1 MSSFACRSLPVTLL
15 TLLCCSG
22 SGEKA
27 FEVHVSSEKQIVEA
41 TGSLKVNCST
51 SCENPQVG
59 GLETTLSKKVLEEHP
74 RGKWKQFLVLNISQD
89 TSLLCHFTCAEK
101 QHSEHLNVRVYKP
114 PAQVT
119 LKLQPSW
126 VFVGGAFTIECTAE
140 AVKPLESLTLSLL
153 HGRETLQNQTFGGA
167 ESTATAIFNR
177 TALTKD
183 SLNFSCQAELDLRP
197 HGGYIIRTTS
207 EYQILEVF
215 EHTNGNQM
223 AIIIV
228 VVSILLFLFV
238 TSVLL
243 CFILGH
249 HWHRRRTGT
258 YGVLAA
264 WMRLP
269 RAFRQRPG

>member
-22 SGEKA
+22 SGEQA
-27 FEVHVSSEKQIVEA
+27 FEVHVSSEKQIVEVA
-41 TGSLKVNCST
+41 GSLKVNCST

-74 RGKWKQFLVLNISQD
+74 QGKWKQFLVLNVSQD
-89 TSLLCHFTCAEK
+89 TRLLCHFTCAEK

-114 PAQVT
+114 PTQVT
-119 LKLQPSW
+119 LKLQPSQ
-126 VFVGGAFTIECTAE
+126 VSVGGAFTVECTAE

-153 HGRETLQNQTFGGA
+153 HNGEILQNQTFGGA
-167 ESTATAIFNR
+167 ESNATAIFNR
-177 TALTKD
+177 TARTND
-183 SLNFSCQAELDLRP
+183 CLNLSCQAELDLRP
-197 HGGYIIRTTS
+197 HGGHIIRNTS
-207 EYQILEVF
+207 KCQILKVIEPPTVWLI
-215 EHTNGNQM
+215 
-223 AIIIV
+223 IIIV
-228 VVSILLFLFV
+228 MSTLLFV

-249 HWHRRRTGT
+249 HWNRKRTGT

>member
-15 TLLCCSG
+15 ALLCCSG

-101 QHSEHLNVRVYKP
+101 QHSEHLNVRVYKL
-114 PAQVT
+114 PAKVT
-119 LKLQPSW
+119 LKLQPSR
-126 VFVGGAFTIECTAE
+126 VPVGEAFTIKCTAE

-153 HGRETLQNQTFGGA
+153 RGGETLQNQTFGGA
-167 ESTATAIFNR
+167 ESNATAIFNR

-183 SLNFSCQAELDLRP
+183 SLNLTCQAELDLRP
-197 HGGYIIRTTS
+197 HGGYIIHKTS
-207 EYQILEVF
+207 EPQILEVF
-215 EHTNGNQM
+215 EHTNSDRM
-223 AIIIV
+223 FILII
-228 VVSILLFLFV
+228 VVSILLLLFV

-243 CFILGH
+243 CFILGQ
-249 HWHRRRTGT
+249 HWHRRRTGA

>member
-1 MSSFACRSLPVTLL
+1 MSSFACWSLPVTLL

-22 SGEKA
+22 SGEQA

-41 TGSLKVNCST
+41 AGSLKVNCST

-119 LKLQPSW
+119 LKLQPSR
-126 VFVGGAFTIECTAE
+126 VSVGEAFTIECTAE

-153 HGRETLQNQTFGGA
+153 HDREILQNQTFGGA
-167 ESTATAIFNR
+167 ESNATAIFNR

-183 SLNFSCQAELDLRP
+183 SLNLSCQAELDLRP
-197 HGGYIIRTTS
+197 HGGFIRS
-207 EYQILEVF
+207 FSKSQILEVI
-215 EHTNGNQM
+215 EHTNNWM
-223 AIIIV
+223 IIIII

-269 RAFRQRPG
+269 RSLRQRPG

>member
-1 MSSFACRSLPVTLL
+1 MSSFACRSLRITLL
-15 TLLCCSG
+15 VLFCCSG

-59 GLETTLSKKVLEEHP
+59 GLETTLSKEVLEEHP

-89 TSLLCHFTCAEK
+89 MSFLCHFTCEEK
-101 QHSEHLNVRVYKP
+101 QHSEHLSVRVYKP
-114 PAQVT
+114 PAKVT
-119 LKLQPSW
+119 LKLPLSQ
-126 VFVGGAFTIECTAE
+126 VFVGEAFTIECMAE

-153 HGRETLQNQTFGGA
+153 REGETLQNQTFGGA
-167 ESTATAIFNR
+167 ESNAIAIFNT
-177 TALTKD
+177 TAPTKD
-183 SLNFSCQAELDLRP
+183 SLNLSCKAVLDLRP
-197 HGGYIIRTTS
+197 HGGHIISKVS
-207 EYQILEVF
+207 ESQILEVI
-215 EHTNGNQM
+215 ERTNDIPTT
-223 AIIIV
+223 IIIV
-228 VVSILLFLFV
+228 VTILLVLFV

-243 CFILGH
+243 CFTLGQ
-249 HWHRRRTGT
+249 HWHRKRTGT

-269 RAFRQRPG
+269 RALRQRPG

>member
-1 MSSFACRSLPVTLL
+1 MSSFACRSLRITLL
-15 TLLCCSG
+15 ALLCCSG

-59 GLETTLSKKVLEEHP
+59 GLETTLSKEVLEEHP

-89 TSLLCHFTCAEK
+89 MSLLCHFTCEEK

-114 PAQVT
+114 PAKVT
-119 LKLQPSW
+119 LKLQPSQ
-126 VFVGGAFTIECTAE
+126 VFVGEAFTTECMVE

-153 HGRETLQNQTFGGA
+153 HEGETLQNQTFEGA
-167 ESTATAIFNR
+167 ESNAIAIFNW

-183 SLNFSCQAELDLRP
+183 SLNLSCQAVLDLRP
-197 HGGYIIRTTS
+197 HGGHIIRSTS
-207 EYQILEVF
+207 ESQILIVI
-215 EHTNGNQM
+215 EHRP
-223 AIIIV
+223 IIIIII
-228 VVSILLFLFV
+228 VVSILLVLFV

-243 CFILGH
+243 CFILGQ
-249 HWHRRRTGT
+249 HWHRKRTGT

-269 RAFRQRPG
+269 RALRQRPG

>member
-1 MSSFACRSLPVTLL
+1 MSSFACRSLHITLL
-15 TLLCCSG
+15 ALLCCSG

-59 GLETTLSKKVLEEHP
+59 GLETTLSKRVLEEHP

-89 TSLLCHFTCAEK
+89 MSLLCHFTCEEK

-114 PAQVT
+114 PAKVT
-119 LKLQPSW
+119 LKLPPSP
-126 VFVGGAFTIECTAE
+126 VLVGENFTIECTAE

-153 HGRETLQNQTFGGA
+153 HKGETLQNQTFEGT
-167 ESTATAIFNR
+167 ESNATAIFNR

-183 SLNFSCQAELDLRP
+183 SLNLSCQAVLDLRP
-197 HGGYIIRTTS
+197 HGGHIISNDS
-207 EYQILEVF
+207 EPQILEVI
-215 EHTNGNQM
+215 EPTNGLITI
-223 AIIIV
+223 IIIV
-228 VVSILLFLFV
+228 VTILLVFFV

-243 CFILGH
+243 CFILGQ
-249 HWHRRRTGT
+249 HWHRKRTGT

-264 WMRLP
+264 WRRLP
-269 RAFRQRPG
+269 RALRQRPG

>member
-1 MSSFACRSLPVTLL
+1 MSSFACRSLRITLL
-15 TLLCCSG
+15 ALLCCSG

-59 GLETTLSKKVLEEHP
+59 GLETTLSKRVLEEHP

-89 TSLLCHFTCAEK
+89 MSLLCHFTCEEK

-114 PAQVT
+114 PAKVT
-119 LKLQPSW
+119 LKLPPSR
-126 VFVGGAFTIECTAE
+126 VLVGETFTIECTAE

-153 HGRETLQNQTFGGA
+153 HEGETLQNQTFEGT
-167 ESTATAIFNR
+167 EINATAIFNM

-183 SLNFSCQAELDLRP
+183 SLNLSCQAVLDLRP
-197 HGGYIIRTTS
+197 HGGHIIS
-207 EYQILEVF
+207 NISKSQILEVIKP
-215 EHTNGNQM
+215 TNGLITI
-223 AIIIV
+223 IIIV
-228 VVSILLFLFV
+228 VTILLVLFV

-243 CFILGH
+243 CFILGQ
-249 HWHRRRTGT
+249 HWHRKRTGT

-264 WMRLP
+264 WRRLP
-269 RAFRQRPG
+269 RALRQRPG